1 MGYQVNIWEPISF
14 IKNKIK
20 MVLLFC
26 KNLCGGEGINWL

>member
-14 IKNKIK
+14 INNKIK

-26 KNLCGGEGINWL
+26 KNLYGGGKINWL